1 MKVSDFFARHAT
13 KYTGPDWIMPPCET
27 MDELWES
34 PHGLVSPELLIWAA
48 CQPNIIHTYVMHDF
62 CGYCRKRAEKVIGN
76 TISNDDVKQWLNQ
89 LNEANMWGHGET
101 CSSSSAGAIAWF
113 KFSED
118 NRASYFLRN
127 RVRQREFEMHAAWL
141 RANTNPNWKATR

>member
-1 MKVSDFFARHAT
+1 MKVLEFVARHAN
-13 KYTGPDWIMPPCET
+13 KYTGSEWVMPPCET

-62 CGYCRKRAEKVIGN
+62 CGYCRKRAEKAIGN
-76 TISNDDVKQWLNQ
+76 ATFGDNVKQWLNH
-89 LNEANMWGHGET
+89 LNDAHMWGHGET

-113 KFSED
+113 KFSDD
-118 NRASYFLRN
+118 NHTSYWLRN
-127 RVRQREFEMHAAWL
+127 LVRQKEVEIG
-141 RANTNPNWKATR
+141 RAHV